1 MGDNVSR
8 LEYMN
13 LINPYCDTD
22 KLKKDI
28 AKAIWNDERL
38 LRQDIK
44 DIANDLLRELEFG

>member
-13 LINPYCDTD
+13 LVNPYYNTD

-38 LRQDIK
+38 LRQDIA
-44 DIANDLLRELEFG
+44 DIANDLLTELKFG